1 VVVKPKLLSYL
12 APALLAGTFLIAAD
26 QPQLKLPQG
35 YVIPP
40 SSVSPNREYGV
51 SAFDNTVNPIPDE
64 IDENKI
70 VDLHTSQIVGIIH
83 GSSAMIHMNHE
94 EILPARWSPDGS
106 LLLWEVEGKWSPST
120 LTLLRIEGGKVKW
133 ALDVLRTVQQAI
145 LVRTRQVAP
154 QKYAAAKKENKGNGF
169 AFPDGFTVNVRVEG
183 DKERGGATE
192 NVTGEPISLPLKV
205 HAELTSNPKETEDWP
220 QEAQLDSELDGVIT
234 PERQLNVT
242 RFRLREKPFSDAT
255 SSSWLELTNP
265 EAAAQPPL
273 EYGDVVSLTGKVTK
287 RQDPSGN
294 PAYVLVLNRTISI
307 PASGENPTENNV
319 SEIRLLGLEQWGDPD
334 NDVDRPGTFE
344 ADGTLGYEKSH
355 QVPPVTLRVQGT
367 TYTN

>member
-1 VVVKPKLLSYL
+1 VKPKLLSYF

-26 QPQLKLPQG
+26 QSQLKLPSG
-35 YVIPP
+35 YVISP

-70 VDLHTSQIVGIIH
+70 VDLHTGQIVGIIH
-83 GSSAMIHMNHE
+83 GSSAMIHMNQE

-106 LLLWEVEGKWSPST
+106 LLLWEVDGKWSPST
-120 LTLLRIEGGKVKW
+120 LTVLKIENGKVKW

-154 QKYAAAKKENKGNGF
+154 QKYAVAKKENKGNGT

-192 NVTGEPISLPLKV
+192 NVQGKPISLPFKV
-205 HAELTSNPKETEDWP
+205 HAELTSNPKEMEDWP

-242 RFRLREKPFSDAT
+242 RFRLREKPFSNAT

-265 EAAAQPPL
+265 
-273 EYGDVVSLTGKVTK
+273 D
-287 RQDPSGN
+287 
-294 PAYVLVLNRTISI
+294 
-307 PASGENPTENNV
+307 
-319 SEIRLLGLEQWGDPD
+319 
-334 NDVDRPGTFE
+334 
-344 ADGTLGYEKSH
+344 
-355 QVPPVTLRVQGT
+355 
-367 TYTN
+367 

>member
-70 VDLHTSQIVGIIH
+70 VDLHTLQIVGIIH

-154 QKYAAAKKENKGNGF
+154 QKYAAEKKRIK
-169 AFPDGFTVNVRVEG
+169 ATALRFPMG
-183 DKERGGATE
+183 
-192 NVTGEPISLPLKV
+192 
-205 HAELTSNPKETEDWP
+205 
-220 QEAQLDSELDGVIT
+220 
-234 PERQLNVT
+234 
-242 RFRLREKPFSDAT
+242 
-255 SSSWLELTNP
+255 
-265 EAAAQPPL
+265 
-273 EYGDVVSLTGKVTK
+273 
-287 RQDPSGN
+287 
-294 PAYVLVLNRTISI
+294 
-307 PASGENPTENNV
+307 
-319 SEIRLLGLEQWGDPD
+319 LL
-334 NDVDRPGTFE
+334 
-344 ADGTLGYEKSH
+344 
-355 QVPPVTLRVQGT
+355 
-367 TYTN
+367 